1 MKEHGV
7 YHDPKA
13 TPVYYSYAK
22 KVKPEKLAAEG
33 VILDEA
39 TQVYWNWHKS
49 KAKDEA
55 EASEKGYTHTKNAYK
70 GYVGQKI
77 GDDVFVGFKPDK
89 VNKTGYMEIY
99 SQIMMDKGFDPLPT
113 YEPIPEHEAM
123 KDNELVLTTFKVNV
137 QTHSR
142 TQNCKWL
149 SEIFHENPAW
159 LNPETAAK
167 QGVGEGDIV
176 KVRSEVGE
184 VVTKVRVTP
193 AIVPG
198 VVAISFHCGHWEYGR
213 YASSKPSAASELP
226 DPDSARIWWEGRNG
240 VHCNWIIPNK
250 SDPISGQM
258 RWMDTVVSLARVEAA

>member
-1 MKEHGV
+1 MGFPLGIASKEEFVKASCEMTPAVKAVGGFEYMKEHGV

-149 SEIFHENPAW
+149 SEIFH
-159 LNPETAAK
+159 
-167 QGVGEGDIV
+167 
-176 KVRSEVGE
+176 
-184 VVTKVRVTP
+184 TP

-226 DPDSARIWWEGRNG
+226 DPDAARIWWEGRNG